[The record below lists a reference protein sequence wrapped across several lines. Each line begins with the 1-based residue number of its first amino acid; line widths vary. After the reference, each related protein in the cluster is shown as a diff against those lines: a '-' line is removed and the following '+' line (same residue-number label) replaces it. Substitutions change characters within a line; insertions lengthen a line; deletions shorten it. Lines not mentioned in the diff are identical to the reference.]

1 VSLGLWIERARYA
14 PGEVVRG
21 FVDVR
26 ESLDCRKLTAGL
38 HYAEETSDYRGAVW
52 KPATQELHIGP
63 VGQGSRFDFSLTLP
77 PDALPA
83 FRAKSSA
90 VWWEV
95 VASVDKR
102 GFDKHA
108 RLRIDVV
115 PTDLGGVIFPAQ
127 AVAVSV
133 FKPQAPA
140 LPPPGWHPD
149 PWGQAAQRY
158 WDGASWT
165 QHTA

>member
-1 VSLGLWIERARYA
+1 MSLGIWIERQRYA
-14 PGEVVRG
+14 PGEQVRG
-21 FVDVR
+21 YVDLR
-26 ESLDCRKLTAGL
+26 EDIDCRSLDVAL
-38 HYAEETSDYRGAVW
+38 HYAEETRDYKGAW
-52 KPATQELHIGP
+52 HRPATQQLHVGP
-63 VGQGSRFDFSLTLP
+63 VGAGSRFDFALTLP
-77 PDALPA
+77 PDAWPA
-83 FRAKSSA
+83 FRTDATA

-115 PTDLGGVIFPAQ
+115 PHDLGGVIFPAQ
-127 AVAVSV
+127 AVGVSI
-133 FKPQAPA
+133 FQPQAPA

>member
-1 VSLGLWIERARYA
+1 MSLGLWLERQRYA

-21 FVDVR
+21 FVEAQEQIDGRSVDV
-26 ESLDCRKLTAGL
+26 AL
-38 HYAEETSDYRGAVW
+38 HYAEETSDYRGAHVI
-52 KPATQELHIGP
+52 PATQQLQAGP
-63 VGQGSRFDFSLTLP
+63 VAAGARLDFALTLP

-83 FRAKSSA
+83 FRTDKTA

-102 GFDKHA
+102 GFDKHI

-115 PTDLGGVIFPAQ
+115 PRDLGGAIVPAEG
-127 AVAVSV
+127 AGVGFLSPRAD
-133 FKPQAPA
+133 A

-149 PWGQAAQRY
+149 PWGRTAQRW

-165 QHTA
+165 GRTR

>member
-1 VSLGLWIERARYA
+1 MWLERQRYA

-21 FVDVR
+21 YVDVR
-26 ESLDCRKLTAGL
+26 EHIDGRSLSVGL
-38 HYAEETSDYRGAVW
+38 HYAEETSDYKGAHYR
-52 KPATQELHIGP
+52 PTTQTLHEGP
-63 VGQGSRFDFSLTLP
+63 VGMGSRHDFELTLP
-77 PDALPA
+77 PDAMPA

-102 GFDKHA
+102 GFDKHV

-115 PTDLGGVIFPAQ
+115 PHDLGGVIFPAQ
-127 AVAVSV
+127 AVSVSI
-133 FKPQAPA
+133 FQQQAPA